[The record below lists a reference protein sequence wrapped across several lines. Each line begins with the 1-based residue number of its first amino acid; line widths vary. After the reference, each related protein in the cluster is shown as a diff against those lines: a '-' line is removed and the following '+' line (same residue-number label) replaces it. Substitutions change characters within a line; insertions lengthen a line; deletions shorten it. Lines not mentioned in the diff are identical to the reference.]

1 MAEAKK
7 ELMESATQWVTFR
20 LGEEVYGID
29 VVRIREVLR
38 LTDIAPV
45 PGAADYVLGIINLR
59 GNVVTVID
67 TRKRFCLPPV
77 ENTDSSRIVIVEVDN
92 HVLGMLVDSVAE
104 VIDVEA
110 SAIDTPPSLGGDDN
124 SRYILGVTSR
134 QDDLLI
140 LVDVRKLL
148 GNEELKDLGG
158 R

>member
-1 MAEAKK
+1 MAEARN
-7 ELMESATQWVTFR
+7 ESVESTTQWVTFR

-67 TRKRFCLPPV
+67 TRKRFGLPPV
-77 ENTDSSRIVIVEVDN
+77 ENTDSSRIVIVEVGN
-92 HVLGMLVDSVAE
+92 HVLGMLVDGVAE

-110 SAIDTPPSLGGDDN
+110 SSIDTPPSLGGDDN
-124 SRYILGVTSR
+124 SRYILGVASR
-134 QDDLLI
+134 QDELLI

-148 GNEELKDLGG
+148 GNEELKELNGQ
-158 R
+158 